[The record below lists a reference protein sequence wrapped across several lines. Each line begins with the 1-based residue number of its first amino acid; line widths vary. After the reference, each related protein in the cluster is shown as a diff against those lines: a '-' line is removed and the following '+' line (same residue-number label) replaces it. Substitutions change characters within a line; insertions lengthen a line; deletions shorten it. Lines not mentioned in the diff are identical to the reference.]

1 MYSRVQGENPFG
13 RVERLDLSNFILFRQ
28 WERRSASGRRNVSLV
43 AIAGTT
49 LLLLIVA
56 IAVWVVSKH
65 PNWVLATVALGLMV
79 ISYVAHYR
87 RPSHFNSLIVAKEF
101 VVWETQCSQTWKYLQ
116 RSFRFRDL
124 DLPFKLKA
132 SPLVVPVDEIT
143 NLSIQEDERADGTG
157 TLPVRIV
164 LWRGNSALP
173 TFFVASRDDAITL
186 EKAIRAAIQRMN
198 PEAAKDRSTGAPAV
212 VGLR

>member
-1 MYSRVQGENPFG
+1 MDSRVQGENPFE

-28 WERRSASGRRNVSLV
+28 WERRSASGRRSVSLV
-43 AIAGTT
+43 AIAATA
-49 LLLLIVA
+49 LLLLIAA
-56 IAVWVVSKH
+56 ITVWVVSKH

-79 ISYVAHYR
+79 ISYVAHHR
-87 RPSHFNSLIVAKEF
+87 RPSRFNSLIIAKEF
-101 VVWETQCSQTWKYLQ
+101 VVWETQCSQSSKYLQ

-124 DLPFKLKA
+124 DLPFRLKA

-143 NLSIQEDERADGTG
+143 NLSTQEDERADGMV

-164 LWRGNSALP
+164 LWRDTSALP
-173 TFFVASRDDAITL
+173 TFFVASQDDAIAL
-186 EKAIRAAIQRMN
+186 EKAIRAAIERMN